1 MSMKTFKHFLQER
14 FINLFPGDPRRQQH
28 AAEIHG
34 MLQKAYAKIG
44 GIQGSGF
51 RSPEDMDKN
60 IPMWKIHRQG
70 GKIRGVVLYKD
81 TNGRKSV
88 ATATDGSEEGKKG
101 VAQIYRDDVVRD
113 RAYGERSASALSFT
127 KKVVGAEHLKKHIIP
142 YEHVQKTLGGDTE
155 IRRPPA
161 DDPEIQRHPEF
172 AEHFY
177 QRKIGDH
184 WHTKL
189 MFGTPGKSLKRV

>member
-14 FINLFPGDPRRQQH
+14 FINLLHDDPRKQQY
-28 AAEIHG
+28 ANEVHG
-34 MLQKAYAKIG
+34 MLQKAYEKIG

-51 RSPEDMDKN
+51 NSPEDMVKN
-60 IPMWKIHRQG
+60 IPMWKLHKKG
-70 GKIRGVVLYKD
+70 GKIRGVVMYKD

-88 ATATDGSEEGKKG
+88 ATATDGSEEGKRG
-101 VAQIYRDDVVRD
+101 VAQIYRDDIVRD

-172 AEHFY
+172 ADHFY
-177 QRKIGDH
+177 QRKIGDK

-189 MFGTPGKSLKRV
+189 MFGTPGKS

>member
-14 FINLFPGDPRRQQH
+14 FINLLHDDPRKQQY
-28 AAEIHG
+28 ANEVHG
-34 MLQKAYAKIG
+34 MLQKAYEKIG

-51 RSPEDMDKN
+51 NSPEDMVKN
-60 IPMWKIHRQG
+60 IPMWKLHKKG
-70 GKIRGVVLYKD
+70 GKIRGVVMYKD

-88 ATATDGSEEGKKG
+88 ATATDGSEEGKRG
-101 VAQIYRDDVVRD
+101 VAQIYRDDIVRD

-172 AEHFY
+172 ADHFY
-177 QRKIGDH
+177 QRKIGDK

-189 MFGTPGKSLKRV
+189 MFGTPGKSLK